1 MKLIY
6 VYHSGFILE
15 NDNIVVVIDYYKDS
29 GWKGKEGTVHE
40 YLRNTEKRMYILA
53 SHAHPDHFNPEI
65 FGWSEKK
72 NLRYI
77 LSSDIR
83 KGNKEWEDDVVWLD
97 KGETWQDDFL
107 RIKAYGSTDVG
118 ISFLL
123 HTEGKRM
130 FHAGDLN
137 NWHWREESTEQ
148 EVEEAEKAFLRE
160 VVVLAK
166 DADFLDLAMFPV
178 DPRLGVDYMSG
189 AKQFIDRIPV
199 RKFVPMH
206 FWERYEKANAFRE
219 YAENHGTEFIVLT
232 HPGMSVEF

>member
-123 HTEGKRM
+123 HTEGKRI

-148 EVEEAEKAFLRE
+148 EVEEAEKVFLRE
-160 VVVLAK
+160 VAVLAK

-178 DPRLGVDYMSG
+178 DPRLGADYMSG

-206 FWERYEKANAFRE
+206 FWERYAKANAFRE

>member
-6 VYHSGFILE
+6 IYHSGFILE

-123 HTEGKRM
+123 HTEGKRI

-160 VVVLAK
+160 VAVLAK

-178 DPRLGVDYMSG
+178 DPRLGADYMSG

-206 FWERYEKANAFRE
+206 FWERYAKANAFRE

>member
-1 MKLIY
+1 MKFIY

-15 NDNIVVVIDYYKDS
+15 NDDVVVVIDYYKDS
-29 GWKGKEGTVHE
+29 GRKGKEGIVHD
-40 YLRNTEKRMYILA
+40 YLRNTEKRIYILA

-77 LSSDIR
+77 LSSDIP
-83 KGNKEWEDDVVWLD
+83 KGDKGWEGGVVWLD

-123 HTEGKRM
+123 HIEGKHI

-148 EVEEAEKAFLRE
+148 EVEEAEKAFFRE
-160 VVVLAK
+160 VSVLAK
-166 DADFLDLAMFPV
+166 DVDFLDLAMFPV
-178 DPRLGVDYMSG
+178 DPRLGADYMSG

-219 YAENHGTEFIVLT
+219 YAENHGTKFIVLT

>member
-123 HTEGKRM
+123 HTEGKRI

-160 VVVLAK
+160 VAVLAK

-178 DPRLGVDYMSG
+178 DPRLGADYISG

>member
-15 NDNIVVVIDYYKDS
+15 NDDIVVVIDYYKDS
-29 GWKGKEGTVHE
+29 GWKGKEGIVHE
-40 YLRNTEKRMYILA
+40 YLRNTEKKLYILA

-65 FGWSEKK
+65 FSWSEKK
-72 NLRYI
+72 NFRYI

-83 KGNKEWEDDVVWLD
+83 KGDKEWEDGVVWLD
-97 KGETWQDDFL
+97 KGEMWQDDFL
-107 RIKAYGSTDVG
+107 RIKAYRSTDAG

-123 HTEGKRM
+123 HIEGKYI

-137 NWHWREESTEQ
+137 NWHWQEESTEQ
-148 EVEEAEKAFLRE
+148 EAEEAEKAFLRE
-160 VVVLAK
+160 VAVLAK
-166 DADFLDLAMFPV
+166 DVDFLDLAMFPV
-178 DPRLGVDYMSG
+178 DPRLGTDYMSG

>member
-15 NDNIVVVIDYYKDS
+15 NDDIVVVIDYYKDS
-29 GWKGKEGTVHE
+29 GRKGKEGIVHE
-40 YLRNTEKRMYILA
+40 YLRNTEKKLYILA

-65 FGWSEKK
+65 FSWSEKK
-72 NLRYI
+72 NFRYI

-83 KGNKEWEDDVVWLD
+83 KGDKEWEDGVVWLD
-97 KGETWQDDFL
+97 KGEMWQDDFL
-107 RIKAYGSTDVG
+107 RIKAYGSTDAG

-123 HTEGKRM
+123 HIEGKRI

-148 EVEEAEKAFLRE
+148 EAEEAEKAFLRE
-160 VVVLAK
+160 VAVLAK
-166 DADFLDLAMFPV
+166 DVDFLDLAMFPV
-178 DPRLGVDYMSG
+178 DPRLGTDYMSG

-206 FWERYEKANAFRE
+206 FGERYEKANAFRE

>member
-53 SHAHPDHFNPEI
+53 SHAHPEHFNPEI

-123 HTEGKRM
+123 HTEGKRI

-160 VVVLAK
+160 VAVLAK

-178 DPRLGVDYMSG
+178 DPRLGADYMSG

-206 FWERYEKANAFRE
+206 FWERYAKANAFRE

>member
-123 HTEGKRM
+123 HTEGKRI

-148 EVEEAEKAFLRE
+148 EVEEAEKAFLQE
-160 VVVLAK
+160 VAVLAK

-178 DPRLGVDYMSG
+178 DPRLGADYMSG

>member
-15 NDNIVVVIDYYKDS
+15 NDDIVVVIDYYKDS
-29 GWKGKEGTVHE
+29 GWKGKEGIVHE
-40 YLRNTEKRMYILA
+40 YLRNTEKKLYILA

-65 FGWSEKK
+65 FSWSEKK
-72 NLRYI
+72 NFRYI

-83 KGNKEWEDDVVWLD
+83 KGDKEWEDGVVWLD
-97 KGETWQDDFL
+97 KGEMWQDDFL
-107 RIKAYGSTDVG
+107 RIKAYRSTDAG

-123 HTEGKRM
+123 HIEGKYI

-148 EVEEAEKAFLRE
+148 EAEEAEKAFLRE
-160 VVVLAK
+160 VAVLAK
-166 DADFLDLAMFPV
+166 DVDFLDLAMFPV
-178 DPRLGVDYMSG
+178 DPRLGTDYMSG

>member
-123 HTEGKRM
+123 HTEGKRI

-137 NWHWREESTEQ
+137 NWHWMDESTE
-148 EVEEAEKAFLRE
+148 ACL
-160 VVVLAK
+160 LYTS
-166 DADFLDLAMFPV
+166 PS
-178 DPRLGVDYMSG
+178 PRDS
-189 AKQFIDRIPV
+189 
-199 RKFVPMH
+199 
-206 FWERYEKANAFRE
+206 
-219 YAENHGTEFIVLT
+219 
-232 HPGMSVEF
+232 

>member
-123 HTEGKRM
+123 HTEGKRI

-160 VVVLAK
+160 VAVLAK

-178 DPRLGVDYMSG
+178 DPRLGGLYVRRKTIYRSYSG
-189 AKQFIDRIPV
+189 PEICSDAFLGKVCESKCFSGICGESWNGIHCIDTSRHV
-199 RKFVPMH
+199 
-206 FWERYEKANAFRE
+206 
-219 YAENHGTEFIVLT
+219 G
-232 HPGMSVEF
+232 

>member
-123 HTEGKRM
+123 HTEGKRI

-160 VVVLAK
+160 VAVLAK

-178 DPRLGVDYMSG
+178 DPRLGADYMSG

-206 FWERYEKANAFRE
+206 FWERYAKANAFRE

>member
-53 SHAHPDHFNPEI
+53 SHAHPDHFNPVI

-72 NLRYI
+72 KLRYI

-83 KGNKEWEDDVVWLD
+83 KGNNEWEDDVVWLD

-123 HTEGKRM
+123 HTEGKRI

-160 VVVLAK
+160 VAVLAK

-178 DPRLGVDYMSG
+178 DPRLGADYMSG

>member
-53 SHAHPDHFNPEI
+53 SNAHPDHFNPEI

-123 HTEGKRM
+123 HTEGKRI

-160 VVVLAK
+160 VAVLAK

-178 DPRLGVDYMSG
+178 DPRLGADYMSG

-206 FWERYEKANAFRE
+206 FGERYAKANAFRE

>member
-83 KGNKEWEDDVVWLD
+83 KVNKEWEDDVVWLD

-123 HTEGKRM
+123 HTEGKRI

-160 VVVLAK
+160 VAVLAK

-178 DPRLGVDYMSG
+178 DPRLGADYMSG

>member
-123 HTEGKRM
+123 HTEGKRI

-160 VVVLAK
+160 VAVLAK

-178 DPRLGVDYMSG
+178 DPRLGADYMSG

>member
-1 MKLIY
+1 MM
-6 VYHSGFILE
+6 
-15 NDNIVVVIDYYKDS
+15 
-29 GWKGKEGTVHE
+29 W
-40 YLRNTEKRMYILA
+40 
-53 SHAHPDHFNPEI
+53 
-65 FGWSEKK
+65 FGWIREKHGRMISYGLK
-72 NLRYI
+72 HMDRRM
-77 LSSDIR
+77 SA
-83 KGNKEWEDDVVWLD
+83 
-97 KGETWQDDFL
+97 FL
-107 RIKAYGSTDVG
+107 
-118 ISFLL
+118 FLL
-123 HTEGKRM
+123 HTEGKRI

-160 VVVLAK
+160 VAVLAK

-178 DPRLGVDYMSG
+178 DPRLGADYMSG

>member
-160 VVVLAK
+160 VAVLAK

-178 DPRLGVDYMSG
+178 DPRLGADYMSG

>member
-65 FGWSEKK
+65 FGWAEKK

-123 HTEGKRM
+123 HTEGKRI

-160 VVVLAK
+160 VAVLAK

-178 DPRLGVDYMSG
+178 DPRLGADYMSG

>member
-123 HTEGKRM
+123 HTEGKRI

-160 VVVLAK
+160 VAVLAK

-178 DPRLGVDYMSG
+178 DPRLGADYMSG

-206 FWERYEKANAFRE
+206 FGERYEKANAFRE

>member
-40 YLRNTEKRMYILA
+40 YLRNMEKRMYILA

-123 HTEGKRM
+123 HTEGKRI

-160 VVVLAK
+160 VAVLAK

-178 DPRLGVDYMSG
+178 DPRLGADYMSG